1 MRRLL
6 AVTLCAVSL
15 IGCAGLQKREGPPP
29 LKPVASKFKDI
40 PVPSIFKSVPQ
51 STYAFE
57 SSIIGIRIGTVKYQG
72 KAPLEQV
79 IDFYK
84 EQMPRYKWILENSLE
99 YGNVMLNFSREKDTC
114 LINLSSQ
121 EDLVTIDITLGP
133 KLKQIEQI
141 LPK

>member
-1 MRRLL
+1 M
-6 AVTLCAVSL
+6 V
-15 IGCAGLQKREGPPP
+15 
-29 LKPVASKFKDI
+29 PVASRFKEI
-40 PVPSIFKSVPQ
+40 PVPKNFKQIPQ
-51 STYAFE
+51 STLAFE
-57 SSIIGIRIGTVKYQG
+57 SSLIGIRVGTVKYQG
-72 KAPLEQV
+72 TAPLQQV

-84 EQMPRYKWILENSLE
+84 EQMPRYGWALQNSLE

-121 EDLVTIDITLGP
+121 GDSVNIDMTLGP